1 MIIRPTEES
10 WDGLDEILNNKEIA
24 SEKILILLIVV
35 FIIEFSVLQLVLG
48 DKIRFSIFRNNYF
61 KIRI

>member
-35 FIIEFSVLQLVLG
+35 FIVLLTLLFLLLNLV
-48 DKIRFSIFRNNYF
+48 FFN
-61 KIRI
+61 